1 MVMSA
6 KKIMLI
12 VVVNV
17 TVAIIAAVI
26 MEKYI
31 KPKLNKDDAR

>member
-1 MVMSA
+1 M
-6 KKIMLI
+6 KKILII

-17 TVAIIAAVI
+17 IVAIIAAVI

-31 KPKLNKDDAR
+31 KPKLNKDNA